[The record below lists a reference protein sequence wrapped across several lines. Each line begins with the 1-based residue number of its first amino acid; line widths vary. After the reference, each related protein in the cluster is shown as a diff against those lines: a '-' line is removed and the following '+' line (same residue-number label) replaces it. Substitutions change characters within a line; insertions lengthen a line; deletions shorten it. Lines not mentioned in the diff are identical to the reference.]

1 MKAIKYIGLGFV
13 LIIAFT
19 SCRYHINMPD
29 SEREIPDH
37 TLDSLSSLREH
48 HYTLNTNFEVISD
61 SLMLQQ
67 LPLIDVIPVY
77 KHDKLV
83 VAEFMIAPKDSVDS
97 VWVKVA
103 HNQDVMGWVHEKE
116 LLEKVVPTDDI
127 SHFIYFFSHSRGI
140 ASAVIFVVFGLFF
153 IYRALKKERFRF
165 VWLNDIDSIFPTVLT
180 MLVALS
186 ATLYAS
192 MQHFVPGTWEQFY
205 YDPSLNPFHVPFIL
219 GLFLCTVWA
228 LLIVGIATV
237 YDVFRQTKAN
247 TAMFY
252 LLGLIC
258 ICIILY
264 FFFTYT
270 TYLYIGYIFLF
281 IYFVWAIRHLYRS
294 SYKYVC
300 GNCGAKLKRK
310 GICPHCGAMNE

>member
-1 MKAIKYIGLGFV
+1 MKAIKYILALV
-13 LIIAFT
+13 LIIAFS
-19 SCRYHINMPD
+19 SCHYHINMPNNK
-29 SEREIPDH
+29 REIPEH
-37 TLDSLSSLREH
+37 TLDSLNALMEH
-48 HYTLNTNFEVISD
+48 HYTLNTNFEVTSD

-77 KHDKLV
+77 KHDRLV
-83 VAEFMIAPKDSVDS
+83 VAEFMIASEDSVDS

-116 LLEKVVPTDDI
+116 LLSKVVPTDAI
-127 SHFIYFFSHSRGI
+127 SHFIHFFSHSRGI
-140 ASAVIFVVFGLFF
+140 TSVIIFVIFGLFF
-153 IYRALKKERFRF
+153 IYHAVKKEQFRF
-165 VWLNDIDSIFPTVLT
+165 VWLNDIDSIFPTILT
-180 MLVALS
+180 MLVVLS

-192 MQHFVPGTWEQFY
+192 MQRFVPGTWEQFY
-205 YDPSLNPFHVPFIL
+205 YNPSLNPFHVPFIL

-228 LLIVGIATV
+228 LLIVTIATV
-237 YDVFRQTKAN
+237 DDVFRQAKAN

-252 LLGLIC
+252 LLGLVC

-270 TYLYIGYIFLF
+270 TYMYIGYAFLF
-281 IYFVWAIRHLYRS
+281 VYFVWAIRHLYRS

-300 GNCGAKLKRK
+300 GNCGVKLKRK
-310 GICPHCGAMNE
+310 GTCPHCGALNE